1 MSLNSHRPFK
11 KKHQLIFFENM
22 NNSFSSEPLTVSAI
36 FEKGLDS
43 EKLEKVDQVLVVEEL
58 TAGEETG
65 EEVIQIENKP
75 DRDKDGKNANSSFF
89 AKVENTNGKSAANTT
104 NSESESEEDIGNK
117 YNGSISTI
125 FTSLDSSD
133 DDNSALQNVVEKEL
147 LNSNVEEDLE
157 RPSKNV
163 TNIDDEGILTNSQAA
178 NTSQMMQTKV
188 RKGEE
193 ETIGSIGSVHLANG
207 DKHLPKS
214 RVTQMRDEIADAG
227 VQKENITESLVNI
240 SIGQDDPML
249 NMVNDVDNYL
259 VAPKAS
265 IWLLCLTGKTA
276 KKIM

>member
-1 MSLNSHRPFK
+1 MTNP
-11 KKHQLIFFENM
+11 
-22 NNSFSSEPLTVSAI
+22 FSSEPLTVSAI

-75 DRDKDGKNANSSFF
+75 HREKDGKNANSSVF

-104 NSESESEEDIGNK
+104 NSESESETEEDIGNK

-207 DKHLPKS
+207 DKHLSKS

-227 VQKENITESLVNI
+227 VQKDNITESLVNI

>member
-1 MSLNSHRPFK
+1 
-11 KKHQLIFFENM
+11 M
-22 NNSFSSEPLTVSAI
+22 NNPFSSEPLTVSAI

-133 DDNSALQNVVEKEL
+133 DDISALQNVVEKAL

-157 RPSKNV
+157 SKNV

-178 NTSQMMQTKV
+178 NTSQMMQTEV
-188 RKGEE
+188 RKFEYE
-193 ETIGSIGSVHLANG
+193 HL
-207 DKHLPKS
+207 
-214 RVTQMRDEIADAG
+214 
-227 VQKENITESLVNI
+227 NIRKFKMYIRTS
-240 SIGQDDPML
+240 
-249 NMVNDVDNYL
+249 
-259 VAPKAS
+259 K
-265 IWLLCLTGKTA
+265 
-276 KKIM
+276 